1 MSAQAE
7 NWQNGSVANTSLT
20 PRRWFPQNQP
30 QTLQIAVALLYWNA
44 VLSLLFSLFTGGTG
58 RYGLIL
64 VLLEVFGGLGVA
76 NEKKWGYWVAIV
88 AAIVPFAF
96 LALGYTGASIIS
108 ILFEIALVVALVHP
122 MSRSYYKIWFR

>member
-1 MSAQAE
+1 MPLRRERFARPLPSAD
-7 NWQNGSVANTSLT
+7 LT
-20 PRRWFPQNQP
+20 DWGMARTGVVERRWFPQNQP

-88 AAIVPFAF
+88 AAIVPF
-96 LALGYTGASIIS
+96 
-108 ILFEIALVVALVHP
+108 
-122 MSRSYYKIWFR
+122 